1 MCSNPETTNP
11 VEVDHSNSN
20 SQPWWKSKG
29 YNAAPSLELGD
40 PASKTSLESSPDSCM
55 VTKEGKTQGDGGLN
69 GSDTVCKDVVTSA
82 LPQSGLEGNQG
93 PGHRHLQ
100 QLASIAPPTGVEY
113 LVSQTQPELV
123 GHSIACAAYPYP
135 DPYYGGLLT
144 AYGAPTLVN
153 PQLLGMHH
161 TRMPLPLEMAEDPV
175 YVNPKQ
181 YNGIMR
187 RRQSRAKAEI
197 ERKLIKVRK
206 PYLHESRHQHALRRQ
221 RGCGGRFV
229 NTKKRNDGTQQ
240 TPENGT
246 GSASVAPN
254 TKPSTPPG
262 SAVTNQFTGKL
273 NASDGQ
279 EEFEKQPKHTYSND
293 DSNDNCYQHQRDFRL
308 SAFHPLTGE
317 RGEEGDCSGQ
327 LRGSISVRQASCR
340 ALAI

>member
-1 MCSNPETTNP
+1 MCSKSETTNT
-11 VEVDHSNSN
+11 VELDHTNSN
-20 SQPWWKSKG
+20 SQPWWKSNG

-40 PASKTSLESSPDSCM
+40 PASKTSLELPPDGCM
-55 VTKEGKTQGDGGLN
+55 VRKDGKTQADSGLD
-69 GSDTVCKDVVTSA
+69 GSDTVRKEAISSA
-82 LPQSGLEGNQG
+82 LPQSGLERNYGQ
-93 PGHRHLQ
+93 HLQ
-100 QLASIAPPTGVEY
+100 QLASIAPPAGVEY
-113 LVSQTQPELV
+113 LVPQTQPELV
-123 GHSIACAAYPYP
+123 GHSIACAPYPYP

-153 PQLLGMHH
+153 PQFLGMHH

-187 RRQSRAKAEI
+187 RRQSRAKAEL
-197 ERKLIKVRK
+197 EKKLIKVRK
-206 PYLHESRHQHALRRQ
+206 PYLHESRHQHAMRRQ

-229 NTKKRNDGTQQ
+229 NTKKRNDGTHQ
-240 TPENGT
+240 TPENGS
-246 GSASVAPN
+246 GSASDAPN
-254 TKPSTPPG
+254 RNPATPPG
-262 SAVTNQFTGKL
+262 STMTNQFTVKL

-279 EEFEKQPKHTYSND
+279 EEFKKGHKNKYSND
-293 DSNDNCYQHQRDFRL
+293 DSDHNCYEHHQDFRL
-308 SAFHPLTGE
+308 SAFHPLSGE